1 MTTRLPALKPIL
13 LSALGGALLAG
24 ALAPALAAETYPSR
38 PIEFIVP
45 WGPGGGADQLARK
58 IAPGI
63 EKELKVSLPVI
74 NVAGAT
80 GQTGLNKM
88 LTQPADGYS
97 ISIFIADTLA
107 VQVDPATKWK
117 VEDIVPA
124 AIMIRQPSA
133 FFVAQNSP
141 MKTWKDVEAEAR
153 KRPLKVGVTGFGSAD
168 DLTVIYL
175 NGKGLK
181 FQSVPFP
188 KPAERYTA
196 ILGGHADILYEQLG
210 DVKSFLES
218 KQMRPVVIF
227 ADARFPAYG
236 DVPAGREVGHTIV
249 INQFRSITLKAGTD
263 PARVKAV
270 SDALAKVA
278 ATDDY
283 KAWLKDQ
290 YADEASFI
298 PASGAVAFMK
308 NEMDTIRKYA
318 PKK

>member
-1 MTTRLPALKPIL
+1 MRNALLSKACILPAL
-13 LSALGGALLAG
+13 AAMLLAG
-24 ALAPALAAETYPSR
+24 AISPATAQDKYPSR
-38 PIEFIVP
+38 PVEFIVP

-74 NVAGAT
+74 NVPGAT

>member
-1 MTTRLPALKPIL
+1 MRNALLSKAWILPAL
-13 LSALGGALLAG
+13 AAMLLAG
-24 ALAPALAAETYPSR
+24 AISPATAQDKYPSR
-38 PIEFIVP
+38 PVEFIVP

-74 NVAGAT
+74 NVPGAT

-133 FFVAQNSP
+133 FFVVQNSP

-227 ADARFPAYG
+227 ADARFPTYQ
-236 DVPAGREVGHTIV
+236 DVPTGKEVGHTII

-298 PASGAVAFMK
+298 PAAGAVAFMK

>member
-1 MTTRLPALKPIL
+1 MKHAMLSLKKLLLP
-13 LSALGGALLAG
+13 ALGGALVAG
-24 ALAPALAAETYPSR
+24 APAPAAAQEKYPSR

-133 FFVAQNSP
+133 FFVAQDSP

-227 ADARFPAYG
+227 ADARFPTYQ
-236 DVPAGREVGHTIV
+236 DVPTGKEVGHTII
-249 INQFRSITLKAGTD
+249 INQFRSIALKAGTD

-270 SDALAKVA
+270 SDALAKIA
-278 ATDDY
+278 ATADY
-283 KAWLKDQ
+283 RTWLKEQ
-290 YADEASFI
+290 YAEEDSFI
-298 PASGAVAFMK
+298 PAAGAVAFMK
-308 NEMDTIRKYA
+308 KEMDTIRKYA

>member
-1 MTTRLPALKPIL
+1 MDSVILSLRRFLLPT
-13 LSALGGALLAG
+13 LGGALLAG
-24 ALAPALAAETYPSR
+24 ALVPAGAQERYPSR

-58 IAPGI
+58 IAPGV

-74 NVAGAT
+74 NVPGAT

-227 ADARFPAYG
+227 ADARFPTYQ
-236 DVPAGREVGHTIV
+236 DVPIGKEVGHTII

-298 PASGAVAFMK
+298 PAAGAVAFMR

>member
-1 MTTRLPALKPIL
+1 MRNALLSKACILPAL
-13 LSALGGALLAG
+13 AAMLLAG
-24 ALAPALAAETYPSR
+24 AISPATAQDKYPSR
-38 PIEFIVP
+38 PVEFIVP

-74 NVAGAT
+74 NVPGAT

-107 VQVDPATKWK
+107 VQVDPATRWK

>member
-1 MTTRLPALKPIL
+1 MRKTIAVLALGVAAALPA
-13 LSALGGALLAG
+13 
-24 ALAPALAAETYPSR
+24 AAQEKYPSR

-58 IAPGI
+58 LAPGL
-63 EKELKVSLPVI
+63 EQELKVSLPVL

-80 GQTGLNKM
+80 GQTGLTKM
-88 LTQPADGYS
+88 LAAPADGYS

-107 VQVDPATKWK
+107 VQMDAATKWK
-117 VEDIVPA
+117 LDEMVPA
-124 AIMIRQPSA
+124 GILIRQPSA
-133 FFVAQNSP
+133 FFVAENSP

-196 ILGGHADILYEQLG
+196 ILGGHADVLYEQLG

-218 KQMRPVVIF
+218 KQMRPVIIF
-227 ADARFPAYG
+227 ADARFPAYK
-236 DVPAGREVGHTIV
+236 DVPVGKEVGHDIV
-249 INQFRSITLKAGTD
+249 INQFRSIVMKAGTD
-263 PARVKAV
+263 PKRVQAV
-270 SDALAKVA
+270 SDALAKIA
-278 ATDDY
+278 RTGDY
-283 KAWLKDQ
+283 RAWLKDQ
-290 YADEASFI
+290 YAEEESFI
-298 PASGAVAFMK
+298 PAAGAAAFMK
-308 NEMDTIRKYA
+308 KELDIMRKYA